1 SFVALDLVAEKSR
14 QARRRILIWTTTPWT
29 LVSNVALAVNPSL
42 EYVELRKKKADAAET
57 VILALTRAPAVLGDD
72 FAARW
77 EMVRSFRGNELVGQ
91 RYKRP
96 LDWVKYDEKGGKH
109 EVIVGESFVSAE
121 EGTGVV

>member
-77 EMVRSFRGNELVGQ
+77 EMVRSFRGNALVGK

-96 LDWVKYDEKGGKH
+96 LDWVEYKQGEH
-109 EVIVGESFVSAE
+109 EVVIGESFVS
-121 EGTGVV
+121 